1 MEPIP
6 FKKLLRTTAK
16 YTNILASNWVS
27 NLKELMLM
35 FPRTYE
41 DRKEI
46 KTLSTVTTDGTLQ
59 TVKGYITK
67 KSMFTSPRGK
77 KISQI
82 HFIDEDEK
90 PWIINSF
97 RGTYVL
103 RSAKANKRYYI
114 IGKPDFQYGKVSFS
128 HPDMIEAAET
138 DTSAYNFW
146 RIYPIYSELLGIKP
160 ARFARKI
167 FDVLDAWIEEFEEY
181 LPLDFLN
188 TYDLPPLKQTIR
200 NLHFPENLEQARDAK
215 NRIFFEKL
223 LNIQLVSLDHQANY
237 QQNLPSTEKINW
249 EHIKTF
255 VETLPFELTG
265 AQRRAIKECVDD
277 IHNGR
282 TMMRLLQWD
291 VGSGKTV
298 VAAAV
303 AYHIIKELWGQTA
316 FLAPLSVLATQ
327 HHQSLAKLL
336 LPLWVRVELLT
347 WALPAKRK
355 AELKQALTAW
365 TIDMIVGTHAIIQ
378 DDIDFSDL
386 QFAIVDEQHKFG
398 VRQRGFFQRFNSP
411 HILQMTATP
420 IPRSLTLAFF
430 GEFEVSIIDEM
441 PAGRKDIITK
451 IVSNTEIKKLK
462 PRIMTKIGQGQQC
475 FIVTP
480 LIDESEAEWM
490 EEIASVKKER
500 EEISALYPELHGK
513 IGLLHGKL
521 KSAEKDQIMLDFK
534 NNKYAILV
542 STTVIEVWV
551 DIPNATIM
559 IIKNSERF
567 GLSQLHQLRGRVG
580 RSDIQS
586 YAFLHTKRKSGDS
599 YDRLRHMEE
608 TNDGFKLAEI
618 DLRLRGTWEILWVR
632 QSGETDIPIEILT
645 DTNYLSKIKE
655 AGHQLMDHHPE
666 VVKAIIK
673 QSELGG
679 VGKNLV

>member
-6 FKKLLRTTAK
+6 FKKLLWTTAK
-16 YTNILASNWVS
+16 YTNILAANGVS

-46 KTLSTVTTDGTLQ
+46 KTLSTLSPDGSLQ

-77 KISQI
+77 KISQV
-82 HFIDEDEK
+82 HFIDENERAGV
-90 PWIINSF
+90 INSF

-103 RSAKANKRYYI
+103 RSVKANKRYYI
-114 IGKPDFQYGKVSFS
+114 IGKPDLQYEKISFN
-128 HPDMIEAAET
+128 HPEMIEATET
-138 DTSAYNFW
+138 DTDSYNFG

-167 FDVLDAWIEEFEEY
+167 FGVLDAWVAEFDEY
-181 LPLDFLN
+181 LPQEFLDQ
-188 TYDLPPLKQTIR
+188 YDLCGIKETIR
-200 NLHFPENLEQARDAK
+200 NLHFPENLEQARQAK

-223 LNIQLVSLDHQANY
+223 LNIQLVSLDHQASY
-237 QQNLPSTEKINW
+237 QQSLPSPATINRD
-249 EHIKTF
+249 HIKTF
-255 VETLPFELTG
+255 ISTLPFELTW
-265 AQRRAIKECVDD
+265 AQKRAIKECLED
-277 IHNGR
+277 ISNWR

-303 AYHIIKELWGQTA
+303 AYHIIKEEWAQTA

-336 LPLWVRVELLT
+336 LPLGVRIELLT

-355 AELKQALTAW
+355 AELKAALAAW
-365 TIDMIVGTHAIIQ
+365 RIDMIVGTHAIIQ
-378 DDIDFSDL
+378 DDIEFANL
-386 QFAIVDEQHKFG
+386 NFAIVDEQHKFW
-398 VRQRGFFQRFNSP
+398 VRQRGFFQRFDSP

-451 IVSNTEIKKLK
+451 IVSNSEIKKLK

-475 FIVTP
+475 FVVTP
-480 LIDESEAEWM
+480 LIDESEAEGM

-500 EEISALYPELHGK
+500 EEISAMYPELHGK
-513 IGLLHGKL
+513 IWLLHGKL
-521 KSAEKDQIMLDFK
+521 KPAEKDQIMADFK
-534 NNKYAILV
+534 NKKYTILV

-567 GLSQLHQLRGRVG
+567 GLSQLHQLRGRVW

-586 YAFLHTKRKSGDS
+586 YAFLHTKRKSWDT
-599 YDRLRHMEE
+599 YERLKHMEA

-618 DLRLRGTWEILWVR
+618 DLRIRGTWEILGVR
-632 QSGETDIPIEILT
+632 QSWDSDIPIEILT
-645 DTNYLSKIKE
+645 DTSYLSKIKE
-655 AGHQLMDHHPE
+655 AGNWLMEKHPD
-666 VVKAIIK
+666 VVKYLLK
-673 QSELGG
+673 KNELGG